1 MHVGM
6 WTVLASVCNQKQSW
20 ETFFGSTPRLQGLV
34 SLCLWSDLIHFTQ
47 SQSINHMEIY
57 VRIIARQWAKGAY
70 IEREILL
77 DKILILIDAMQII
90 KLSICFCV
98 CVCVWRAPA
107 LCSYKSLL
115 FLLLFKFK
123 NLLAWSV
130 SSDRWWLHQQLQ
142 HLLEI
147 HYNCELRHCHCH
159 CELWLIVSSFL
170 VYSEKWDT
178 VSVKAP
184 TNFAVNLAHSPCP
197 SLSLSL
203 SFSLPCWPA
212 SLALVSTT
220 SRGIIW
226 PKQVAYYQTQYTH
239 TFTVVLLCSEIQE
252 STVRMLSIL
261 PPKNPL
267 TSFDFEYVLLLFN
280 NYREA
285 VVVSVY

>member
-1 MHVGM
+1 
-6 WTVLASVCNQKQSW
+6 
-20 ETFFGSTPRLQGLV
+20 
-34 SLCLWSDLIHFTQ
+34 
-47 SQSINHMEIY
+47 MEIY
-57 VRIIARQWAKGAY
+57 VRIIARQWAQKAH

-90 KLSICFCV
+90 KLSICV

-184 TNFAVNLAHSPCP
+184 TNFAVNLAHSPYP

-203 SFSLPCWPA
+203 APYLA
-212 SLALVSTT
+212 GQLALPWFPRQVMALFGQNKSPTT
-220 SRGIIW
+220 
-226 PKQVAYYQTQYTH
+226 KHNTH
-239 TFTVVLLCSEIQE
+239 THLQWFYFVLRFKNRE
-252 STVRMLSIL
+252 STVRMLSTL

-267 TSFDFEYVLLLFN
+267 TSDPSFDFEYVLLLFN

-285 VVVSVY
+285 VVAAVVVVSVY